1 MNKKFLL
8 ILVVL
13 FFTAGCAKLAHLDQL
28 LILKGMD
35 DEQKQQRRYVEAQDK
50 RFEKIRDAVQ
60 NGQIQKFS
68 NQKQIAAK
76 FGQPV
81 YRETTQKD
89 NQDLDLWV
97 YRYTV
102 KYFDSDKVYLYFDKE
117 GKLVDSVYEQP
128 PVEAPQESTVNSPHL

>member
-1 MNKKFLL
+1 MNKKLLSLLGILFL
-8 ILVVL
+8 
-13 FFTAGCAKLAHLDQL
+13 FSAGCAKLAHLDQL

-35 DEQKQQRRYVEAQDK
+35 DEQKQQRRYVEEQDK

-60 NGQIQKFS
+60 NGQIKKFS

-81 YRETTQKD
+81 YKKTIQKD
-89 NQDLDLWV
+89 NQNLDLWV

-102 KYFDSDKVYLYFDKE
+102 KYFDSDKISLYFSPD
-117 GKLVDSVYEQP
+117 GQLVDSVYEPAASSPIDAPAFSHQP
-128 PVEAPQESTVNSPHL
+128 